1 MKKIAILTLITFVW
15 LSVGLPLQLRLVV
28 GLQASQAK
36 SEWHYTHGGKPS
48 FPSSRLVSS
57 NDPLIDERRGAYLYA
72 DAELGSPTDDAN
84 AAHWPEWRGPYR
96 NGMARGDAPTTW
108 SDTKNIKWK
117 TEIPGRGFSTPVTWG
132 DRVFLTTAVQ
142 TGKAPE
148 STPTATTPSGAAGL
162 PRPGATASAQ
172 TPDQGRRRGGPGGGA
187 GGLIEHKFLVIC
199 LDRKTGKVIW
209 QKTARVATPHEGYH
223 RTYGSFASN
232 SPITDGKYLYTSFGS
247 RGIYCYD
254 LNGKLIWEKDLGVQ
268 MRMRLQF
275 GEGSAPALDKDRLF
289 LTFDQEAGSFFV
301 VLDKRTGKELW
312 RAERDEP
319 SSWSTPLVVEHAGRR
334 QVIVSASRKVR
345 SYNVETG
352 KLIWECAGLGSNV
365 ISAPI
370 YQDGVVFVMSGHRD
384 PKLMAIKLGKEG
396 DLSGT
401 DAVLWSQ
408 TRGTSYTLSP
418 VLHEG
423 KLYVVTDSGQVSSF
437 NVTTGEPYYHQVRL
451 PRPYNFKASPVG
463 ANGKLYLASEEG
475 DVIVLK
481 LGEKFEV
488 VSTNTLEDQTFI
500 ASPVIADGQL
510 FLRSQNWLYCISG
523 T

>member
-1 MKKIAILTLITFVW
+1 MRKIAILTLLTLVCF
-15 LSVGLPLQLRLVV
+15 SAGLPIVSPL
-28 GLQASQAK
+28 GQAQSQWRFELARELPFTTSRSVSWTNLIPK
-36 SEWHYTHGGKPS
+36 SLETQAGSS
-48 FPSSRLVSS
+48 F
-57 NDPLIDERRGAYLYA
+57 YA
-72 DAELGSPTDDAN
+72 DAAVGSPALNANTD
-84 AAHWPEWRGPYR
+84 HWPEWRGPYR

-117 TEIPGRGFSTPVTWG
+117 TEIPGRGFSTPVIWG

-142 TGKAPE
+142 TGKSPE
-148 STPTATTPSGAAGL
+148 PTPTPTPSPVAA
-162 PRPGATASAQ
+162 PGQS
-172 TPDQGRRRGGPGGGA
+172 PNEGRRRGGPGGGA
-187 GGLIEHKFLVIC
+187 GGLIEHKFLLLS

-232 SPITDGKYLYTSFGS
+232 SPITDGKYLYASFGS

-275 GEGSAPALDKDRLF
+275 GEGAAPALDKDRIY
-289 LTFDQEAGSFFV
+289 LTYDHEGGSFFV
-301 VLDKRTGKELW
+301 ALDKRTGKEVW

-319 SSWSTPLVVEHAGRR
+319 SSWSTPLVIEHAGRR
-334 QVIVSASRKVR
+334 QVIVSATRKVR
-345 SYNVETG
+345 SYDVDSG
-352 KLIWECAGLGSNV
+352 KLIWECEGLGSNV
-365 ISAPI
+365 IPAPV

-384 PKLMAIKLGKEG
+384 PKLMAIRLGKEG

-401 DAVLWSQ
+401 DAVLWSH
-408 TRGTSYTLSP
+408 TRGISYTLSP
-418 VLHEG
+418 VLHED

-451 PRPYNFKASPVG
+451 PRAYNFKASPVG

-475 DVIVLK
+475 EVIILK

-488 VSTNTLEDQTFI
+488 VATNTLEDQMFI

-510 FLRSQNWLYCISG
+510 FLRSQNWLYCIGS